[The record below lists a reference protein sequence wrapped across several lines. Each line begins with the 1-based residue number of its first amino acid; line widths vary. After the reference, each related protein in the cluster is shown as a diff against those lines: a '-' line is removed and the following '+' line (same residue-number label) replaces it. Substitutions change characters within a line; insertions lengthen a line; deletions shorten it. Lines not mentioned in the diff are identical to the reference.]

1 MRHAGFVEC
10 WPRVRCAG
18 PGRLR
23 ADCSGG
29 TGGRSGRLLVLKQSV
44 SGALHHVSPVT
55 RSQRECIS
63 ISSLS
68 AASPSSPLKVE
79 PKQARTQR
87 DGERSLQIRSEFV
100 ITEAVRLSSQCKEVL
115 HMCLQLT
122 VGGCACMT

>member
-10 WPRVRCAG
+10 RPRVRCAG

-29 TGGRSGRLLVLKQSV
+29 TGGRSGRLLVLEQSV

-55 RSQRECIS
+55 SSQRECIS

-68 AASPSSPLKVE
+68 AASPSSPLKVD

-100 ITEAVRLSSQCKEVL
+100 IIEAVRLSRQWTSCTWWFQW
-115 HMCLQLT
+115 T
-122 VGGCACMT
+122 VEGCACMT

>member
-10 WPRVRCAG
+10 RPRVRCAG

-29 TGGRSGRLLVLKQSV
+29 TGGLFGRLLVLEQSV

-55 RSQRECIS
+55 SSQRECIS

-100 ITEAVRLSSQCKEVL
+100 IIEAVRLSGQWRSCT
-115 HMCLQLT
+115 CAFSGQLKD
-122 VGGCACMT
+122 VHV